1 MSPQGMGTATCF
13 VELLHNGKGHG
24 KIRKFAK
31 LVIKDCLYE
40 PSFPNLLSVD
50 KLMVG
55 NGGEPT
61 GNYIDFTDRTVTLS
75 NGASFRIERYSGLYA
90 SRIYSTQEMITMQQ
104 V

>member
-1 MSPQGMGTATCF
+1 MNRFPII
-13 VELLHNGKGHG
+13 ELLSIGKGHG
-24 KIRKFAK
+24 KIRKVAK